1 METMTTIQVS
11 RKTRKR
17 LEELKAYPGES
28 MDSIISRMAEK
39 NIDDEPL
46 SDEEIRGIEQGLA
59 DIKAGRVYTTDELKK
74 KLGIK

>member
-1 METMTTIQVS
+1 MTTIQVS